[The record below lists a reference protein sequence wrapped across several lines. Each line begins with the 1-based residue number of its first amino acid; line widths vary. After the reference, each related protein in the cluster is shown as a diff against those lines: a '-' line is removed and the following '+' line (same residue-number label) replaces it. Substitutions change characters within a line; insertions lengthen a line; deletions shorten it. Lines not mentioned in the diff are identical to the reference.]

1 MHCDFETHQKLLPCV
16 LGRLSGTAAMD
27 VSQKSLIMVMKE
39 QEKSEF
45 SA

>member
-1 MHCDFETHQKLLPCV
+1 MHCDCETHQKLLPCV
-16 LGRLSGTAAMD
+16 LGGLSGTAAVD
-27 VSQKSLIMVMKE
+27 ASQKSLVMLMKQ